1 MKTPKASARKAPAQ
15 ALERAYRMALGVEAA
30 ARQRLGDGDPAFV
43 DLTQWLLATE
53 LLSLLDELRAGLL
66 APLDPRS

>member
-1 MKTPKASARKAPAQ
+1 MIPKASAREAPAQ

-43 DLTQWLLATE
+43 DLMQWLLAAE
-53 LLSLLDELRAGLL
+53 LLGLLDELRAGLV

>member
-1 MKTPKASARKAPAQ
+1 MIPKASAREAPAQ
-15 ALERAYRMALGVEAA
+15 ALERAYSMALGVEAA

-43 DLTQWLLATE
+43 DLMQWLLAAE
-53 LLSLLDELRAGLL
+53 LLGLLDELRAGLV

>member
-1 MKTPKASARKAPAQ
+1 MIPRATAREAPAQ

-43 DLTQWLLATE
+43 DLMQWLLAAE
-53 LLSLLDELRAGLL
+53 LLGLLDELRAGLV